1 MPPKTIAPWS
11 IQSITC
17 LIEYYRQR
25 SHLYN
30 TESPYYHIED
40 FRRSA
45 YEEIAFLLQPIKQG
59 TTPMEVFYTMSSLE
73 SEFIFENN
81 KVINSMKNCSGLNE
95 VRAIKY
101 KKIIFELIVLVVI

>member
-11 IQSITC
+11 LQAIMW

-25 SHLYN
+25 SLLYN
-30 TESPYYHIED
+30 TESPFYHFEN
-40 FRRSA
+40 FRRRA
-45 YEEIAFLLQPIKQG
+45 YEEIAALLQFTRQG
-59 TTPMEVFYTMSSLE
+59 TTQMEVFYKMSSLK
-73 SEFIFENN
+73 SEFIIENN